1 MRYRY
6 SSMWGGTKTF
16 FHSSCLLFENSKLHK
31 GNPPSHSL
39 ECNVVFIICQ
49 AYYKKDY
56 KKTRVVAPRNLKPVQ
71 GRASLVI

>member
-1 MRYRY
+1 MLCDDFRLLNPLQKHLVLFLT
-6 SSMWGGTKTF
+6 SEKSM
-16 FHSSCLLFENSKLHK
+16 C
-31 GNPPSHSL
+31 NPPSHSL